1 MACVHILTKDLRPGM
16 FIVQTGE
23 TWRSRPY
30 LYAKPGILKNE
41 AEIAEI
47 LKQGFVEAYYDPDKS
62 EHLEDGVNDLLTARL
77 VHPLPEPTVPLN
89 EEIKAQEEN
98 YNNCVNYFQHVMEEA
113 RSGRLD
119 YNSAKPF
126 MENIISSVNRN
137 ADALTSLAKIKTHDE
152 YTFAHCVN
160 VSIFSVAFG
169 RYLGLR
175 DQNLHNLGL
184 SGLFHDIGKMRIPT
198 HILNAPRQLKP
209 DEFAIIQKHAKYGEE
224 MLSQIPNIPK
234 DILAGVC
241 DHHERYNGTGY
252 PGHKKGH
259 QISPF
264 GSIIS
269 VCDVYDA
276 LSSKRVYKEALPPS
290 KALSIMYGMR
300 GESWEAGLVELFIKM
315 LGIYPVGTPIG
326 LTSGFKGVVTKS
338 NPSAPLYPTV
348 LLCKDRTGHKIVPPS
363 TVDLAQQH
371 EMQIVKALSSDTVDF
386 DVLTLI
392 TEGKHVPKKP

>member
-1 MACVHILTKDLRPGM
+1 MAFVHILTKDLRPGM

-30 LYAKPGILKNE
+30 LYAKPGLLKNE

-47 LKQGFVEAYYDPDKS
+47 IKQGFVEAYYDPEKS
-62 EHLEDGVNDLLTARL
+62 EQSKEDVEDLLSTPLAQK
-77 VHPLPEPTVPLN
+77 LPEPTVSLQD
-89 EEIKAQEEN
+89 EIKAQVEN
-98 YNNCVNYFQHVMEEA
+98 YNNCVDHIQHVMEEA

-119 YNSAKPF
+119 FLSAKPL
-126 MENIISSVNRN
+126 MDNIISSLNRN

-175 DQNLHNLGL
+175 EENLHNLGL
-184 SGLFHDIGKMRIPT
+184 AGLFHDIGKMRVPFN
-198 HILNAPRQLKP
+198 ILNAPRQLKP
-209 DEFAIIQKHAKYGEE
+209 EEFAIMQKHAKFGEE
-224 MLSQIPNIPK
+224 MLSHIPNIPHN
-234 DILAGVC
+234 ILAGVC
-241 DHHERYNGTGY
+241 DHHERFNGTGY
-252 PGHKKGH
+252 PAKKKGSE
-259 QISPF
+259 ISPF
-264 GSIIS
+264 GCIIS

-300 GESWEAGLVELFIKM
+300 GESWKTGLVELFIKM

-348 LLCKDRTGHKIVPPS
+348 LLYKDCKGQKIVPPS
-363 TVDLAQQH
+363 SVDLAQQH
-371 EMQIVKALSSDTVDF
+371 EMQIIKALSTDTVDF
-386 DVLTLI
+386 DILTLI
-392 TEGKHVPKKP
+392 TEGKDVPKKS